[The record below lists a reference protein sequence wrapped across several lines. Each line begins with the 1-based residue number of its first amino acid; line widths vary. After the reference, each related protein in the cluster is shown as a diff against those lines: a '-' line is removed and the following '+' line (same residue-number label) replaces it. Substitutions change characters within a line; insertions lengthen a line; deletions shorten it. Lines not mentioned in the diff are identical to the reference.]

1 METFP
6 IKGIDRIGV
15 TEHELQGNLLRA
27 PKGGKQPFSSD
38 TLRQMQDVEQTMDA
52 IVASGVDNAQ
62 WVWPLVGTIVLP
74 YSMGNNNGIDILGK
88 AGDVIAAAGD
98 GRVVYAGTG
107 VQTNGKLIILRHSSD
122 YFSFYSHT
130 GEVLAVEGQSVT
142 RGQKIA
148 ELGDREPASTNLH
161 FEIHFQGR
169 PVDPQKYL
177 PPR

>member
-1 METFP
+1 VETFP

-52 IVASGVDNAQ
+52 IVASGVDNA
-62 WVWPLVGTIVLP
+62 
-74 YSMGNNNGIDILGK
+74 
-88 AGDVIAAAGD
+88 
-98 GRVVYAGTG
+98 

>member
-1 METFP
+1 
-6 IKGIDRIGV
+6 
-15 TEHELQGNLLRA
+15 
-27 PKGGKQPFSSD
+27 
-38 TLRQMQDVEQTMDA
+38 MQDVEQTMDA

-62 WVWPLVGTIVLP
+62 WVWPLIGTIVLP

-98 GRVVYAGTG
+98 GRVVYAGSG